1 MEDLLKLTKALS
13 LRENSKHDETSSYSG
28 GSNLDD
34 ETFSYFTDIFQ
45 LSNTSKLV
53 SMDRMDSLEGLTVK
67 GVFDR
72 IQGKELFYCS
82 SHIGALV
89 IEKMLDFANDKVLER
104 FFLLFEENLQTLLH
118 DPYASLVLMKLVY
131 IAAGRGKT
139 EPKTWK
145 GPSDQSPES
154 NVNSD
159 KAVSNKEPVSKTK
172 KGDDTGNS
180 LPHSG
185 HDIVKLVL
193 DESLLDLDTSGK
205 IFDKSDI
212 SFQKDGGGEY
222 FTKKYV
228 SDTTF
233 HKLKKR
239 SISTGKEIFSD
250 NKFNVEQ
257 SKVIEEAKF
266 KVPLSPGHN
275 KPAGS
280 LSKPESSCDTSVE
293 QIHTNGHGNDDRN
306 YIDDYDEYSDED
318 EILDISVK
326 RGLSFFGK
334 LASFIFP
341 KKNETDDNL
350 NTENDIVFGR
360 DNDSSENESKGCTTD
375 DESASDESKVI
386 DLDELSKILK
396 EDEFQYDG
404 VSMMQGRGESTVI
417 TQEGANIDDESIKVS
432 SVVKTVETRK
442 SGDRSNEGRGKAA
455 KRLVGK
461 EVMVLRRSKFSCG
474 SWFLKVARFALNNLE
489 EFMWNPY
496 AAQVVEEVLHNLS
509 VSEHTGCP
517 SLYYLDNAY
526 PIASQENINLLVQ
539 FADKFLS
546 WPELAALA
554 YNEVTAHLLKTLLN
568 ALSEVRSDTTQKL
581 AYKLLSDCFAYDEH
595 SLSILICFKS
605 RFPSIKRNYTKGVNR
620 DHSISVLPA
629 FENMASSQLFNSV
642 IYIASPELLNEI
654 HKRCF
659 KGRLLQLS
667 LTELAVPLVNNLLD
681 HCTDLD
687 QMEEMY
693 NELGE
698 NFEILLD
705 KRHTSILVHLAEAC
719 CRLKVK
725 QGCFQ
730 EHMMQALHCLSPPGD
745 PKLFVS
751 LLLSLQPEENILEDG
766 LESFVVEQDGAQIL
780 INMFQFTRPMETTAN
795 FLQMAPEEMLI
806 LLNDSNG
813 PSVLNAF
820 LSSKYIE
827 QACKASLV
835 PALKASTVVRIP
847 ITESQG
853 GHLTPKPPRSTGY
866 LSTLA
871 CSQFG
876 STSLQFIWENG
887 TLADCLT
894 MVEELSLSEKI
905 LNKDECGSAIAVNFG
920 LFHYGRSVQEWR
932 NWYKETHSLAFDI
945 ELY

>member
-1 MEDLLKLTKALS
+1 
-13 LRENSKHDETSSYSG
+13 
-28 GSNLDD
+28 
-34 ETFSYFTDIFQ
+34 
-45 LSNTSKLV
+45 
-53 SMDRMDSLEGLTVK
+53 
-67 GVFDR
+67 
-72 IQGKELFYCS
+72 
-82 SHIGALV
+82 
-89 IEKMLDFANDKVLER
+89 
-104 FFLLFEENLQTLLH
+104 
-118 DPYASLVLMKLVY
+118 
-131 IAAGRGKT
+131 T

-145 GPSDQSPES
+145 GSSDQSPES
-154 NVNSD
+154 NVNAD

-172 KGDDTGNS
+172 KGDDTGYS

-185 HDIVKLVL
+185 HDIVNLVS
-193 DESLLDLDTSGK
+193 DGSLLDLDTSGK

-222 FTKKYV
+222 FTKTDV

-239 SISTGKEIFSD
+239 SISTCKEIFSD
-250 NKFNVEQ
+250 NKFTVEQ
-257 SKVIEEAKF
+257 SKVIKEAKF

-280 LSKPESSCDTSVE
+280 LSKPESFCDTSVE

-350 NTENDIVFGR
+350 NSENDIVLGR

-375 DESASDESKVI
+375 DESDSDESKVV

-404 VSMMQGRGESTVI
+404 ISMMQERGESTVI
-417 TQEGANIDDESIKVS
+417 TQEGSHIDDESIKVS
-432 SVVKTVETRK
+432 SVVKPAETRK

-461 EVMVLRRSKFSCG
+461 EVMVLRRSEFSCG
-474 SWFLKVARFALNNLE
+474 SWFLKVARFALDNLE

-539 FADKFLS
+539 FADKFMS

-595 SLSILICFKS
+595 SLANLICFKS

-620 DHSISVLPA
+620 DHSLSVLPA

-659 KGRLLQLS
+659 KGRLLQLSLTELAVPLVNNLLDHCTDLDQGRLLQLS

-780 INMFQFTRPMETTAN
+780 INMFQFTRPMETAAN

-835 PALKASTVVRIP
+835 PALK
-847 ITESQG
+847 
-853 GHLTPKPPRSTGY
+853 GY
-866 LSTLA
+866 LATLA

-905 LNKDECGSAIAVNFG
+905 LNRDECGSAIAVNFG

>member
-1 MEDLLKLTKALS
+1 MLFFL
-13 LRENSKHDETSSYSG
+13 
-28 GSNLDD
+28 
-34 ETFSYFTDIFQ
+34 FI
-45 LSNTSKLV
+45 
-53 SMDRMDSLEGLTVK
+53 GLTVK

-72 IQGKELFYCS
+72 IHGKELFYCS
-82 SHIGALV
+82 SHLGALV

-104 FFLLFEENLQTLLH
+104 FLLLFEENLQTILH

-145 GPSDQSPES
+145 RCVDQSPGPNLNE
-154 NVNSD
+154 D
-159 KAVSNKEPVSKTK
+159 QAVSDKEPVTKTK
-172 KGDDTGNS
+172 KGDDTGDS
-180 LPHSG
+180 KPHSG
-185 HDIVKLVL
+185 HDIVKLVS
-193 DESLLDLDTSGK
+193 DGSVLDLDTSGK
-205 IFDKSDI
+205 IFDKTDL

-222 FTKKYV
+222 FLKTDV
-228 SDTTF
+228 SDITYR
-233 HKLKKR
+233 KLKNR

-250 NKFNVEQ
+250 NKSNVEQ
-257 SKVIEEAKF
+257 RKIIKEAKF
-266 KVPLSPGHN
+266 KVPSKPGNN

-280 LSKPESSCDTSVE
+280 LSKPGSFCDTSVE
-293 QIHTNGHGNDDRN
+293 QIHINGRGNDDRN

-360 DNDSSENESKGCTTD
+360 ENGSSENESKGGKTD
-375 DESASDESKVI
+375 DESDSDESKV

-404 VSMMQGRGESTVI
+404 ISVMQERGESTVI
-417 TQEGANIDDESIKVS
+417 THVNDESIKVS
-432 SVVKTVETRK
+432 SVFKPVETRK

-455 KRLVGK
+455 KRIAGEEVGF
-461 EVMVLRRSKFSCG
+461 LRRSEFSCG
-474 SWFLKVARFALNNLE
+474 SWFLGVARFTLDNLE

-509 VSEHTGCP
+509 VSENTGCP
-517 SLYYLDNAY
+517 SLYYLDNAF
-526 PIASQENINLLVQ
+526 PVASQENVNLLVQ

-595 SLSILICFKS
+595 SLSNLICFKS
-605 RFPSIKRNYTKGVNR
+605 RFPSIKRNYTKGVTR
-620 DHSISVLPA
+620 DHSLSVLPV
-629 FENMASSQLFNSV
+629 FENVASSQLFNSV

-667 LTELAVPLVNNLLD
+667 LAELAVPLVNNLLD

-687 QMEEMY
+687 QMEDMY

-766 LESFVVEQDGAQIL
+766 IESFFVEQDGAQIL
-780 INMFQFTRPMETTAN
+780 INMFQFTRPMETATN

-827 QACKASLV
+827 QACKAGLV
-835 PALKASTVVRIP
+835 PALKLADALVVLSSTAEDGEIEVRI
-847 ITESQG
+847 S
-853 GHLTPKPPRSTGY
+853 GY
-866 LSTLA
+866 LATLA

-887 TLADCLT
+887 TLADCLA

-905 LNKDECGSAIAVNFG
+905 LNRDECGSAISVNFG

-932 NWYKETHSLAFDI
+932 NWYKETHSPAFDI

>member
-1 MEDLLKLTKALS
+1 MEDILKLTKALS
-13 LRENSKHDETSSYSG
+13 LRENSKHDETSTFSG

-45 LSNTSKLV
+45 FSNTSKLV
-53 SMDRMDSLEGLTVK
+53 SMDSMDSLEGLTVK

-72 IQGKELFYCS
+72 IHGQELFYCS

-104 FFLLFEENLQTLLH
+104 FLLLFEENLQTILR

-145 GPSDQSPES
+145 RSSDHSPGS
-154 NVNSD
+154 NLNEEEEVVSD
-159 KAVSNKEPVSKTK
+159 KEPVTKTK
-172 KGDDTGNS
+172 KGNDTGSS
-180 LPHSG
+180 LPHLG
-185 HDIVKLVL
+185 HDIVKLVS
-193 DESLLDLDTSGK
+193 DGSVLDLDTSGK

-222 FTKKYV
+222 FLKTDV
-228 SDTTF
+228 SDITF
-233 HKLKKR
+233 HKLKNR
-239 SISTGKEIFSD
+239 PISTSKEFFSD
-250 NKFNVEQ
+250 KSNVEQ
-257 SKVIEEAKF
+257 SKIIKEAKF
-266 KVPLSPGHN
+266 KVPLKPGNN

-280 LSKPESSCDTSVE
+280 LSKPGSFCDTPVE
-293 QIHTNGHGNDDRN
+293 QMHINGHGNDDRN

-360 DNDSSENESKGCTTD
+360 ENDSSENESD
-375 DESASDESKVI
+375 SDESKV

-404 VSMMQGRGESTVI
+404 ISVMQERGESTVI
-417 TQEGANIDDESIKVS
+417 TQEGAHVDDESIKVS
-432 SVVKTVETRK
+432 SVVKPVETRK
-442 SGDRSNEGRGKAA
+442 SGDGSNEARGKAA
-455 KRLVGK
+455 KCIAGK
-461 EVMVLRRSKFSCG
+461 EGMVSRRSEFSCG
-474 SWFLKVARFALNNLE
+474 SWFLGVARFTLNNLE
-489 EFMWNPY
+489 KFMWNPY

-509 VSEHTGCP
+509 VSENTRCP
-517 SLYYLDNAY
+517 SLYYLDNAF

-568 ALSEVRSDTTQKL
+568 ALSDVRSDTTQKL
-581 AYKLLSDCFAYDEH
+581 AYKLLSDCFAYDDH
-595 SLSILICFKS
+595 SLSNLICFKS
-605 RFPSIKRNYTKGVNR
+605 RFPSIKRNYTKGVTR
-620 DHSISVLPA
+620 DHSIVVLPV
-629 FENMASSQLFNSV
+629 FENVASSQLFNSV

-693 NELGE
+693 NEFGE

-766 LESFVVEQDGAQIL
+766 IQSFFVEQDGAQIL
-780 INMFQFTRPMETTAN
+780 INMFQFTRPMETAAN

-835 PALKASTVVRIP
+835 PTLK
-847 ITESQG
+847 
-853 GHLTPKPPRSTGY
+853 GY
-866 LSTLA
+866 LATLA

-887 TLADCLT
+887 TLADCLA

-905 LNKDECGSAIAVNFG
+905 LNRDECGSAIAVNFG

>member
-1 MEDLLKLTKALS
+1 MEDIVKLSKALS
-13 LRENSKHDETSSYSG
+13 LRDNSKHDETSTFSG

-34 ETFSYFTDIFQ
+34 ESFSYFTDIFQ
-45 LSNTSKLV
+45 FSNTSKLV

-72 IQGKELFYCS
+72 IHGKELFYCS

-104 FFLLFEENLQTLLH
+104 FLLLFEENLQTILH

-131 IAAGRGKT
+131 IAAGRGK
-139 EPKTWK
+139 
-145 GPSDQSPES
+145 
-154 NVNSD
+154 
-159 KAVSNKEPVSKTK
+159 
-172 KGDDTGNS
+172 
-180 LPHSG
+180 
-185 HDIVKLVL
+185 
-193 DESLLDLDTSGK
+193 
-205 IFDKSDI
+205 
-212 SFQKDGGGEY
+212 
-222 FTKKYV
+222 
-228 SDTTF
+228 
-233 HKLKKR
+233 
-239 SISTGKEIFSD
+239 
-250 NKFNVEQ
+250 
-257 SKVIEEAKF
+257 
-266 KVPLSPGHN
+266 
-275 KPAGS
+275 
-280 LSKPESSCDTSVE
+280 
-293 QIHTNGHGNDDRN
+293 
-306 YIDDYDEYSDED
+306 
-318 EILDISVK
+318 
-326 RGLSFFGK
+326 
-334 LASFIFP
+334 
-341 KKNETDDNL
+341 
-350 NTENDIVFGR
+350 
-360 DNDSSENESKGCTTD
+360 NDSSENESKGGKTD
-375 DESASDESKVI
+375 DESDGDESKV

-404 VSMMQGRGESTVI
+404 ISVMQERGESTVI
-417 TQEGANIDDESIKVS
+417 TQEGFHINDESIRVS
-432 SVVKTVETRK
+432 SVVKPVETRK

-455 KRLVGK
+455 KRIAGK
-461 EVMVLRRSKFSCG
+461 EVMVLKRSELSCS
-474 SWFLKVARFALNNLE
+474 SWFLNVARFTLDNLE

-509 VSEHTGCP
+509 VSENTGCP
-517 SLYYLDNAY
+517 SLYYLDNAF
-526 PIASQENINLLVQ
+526 PVASQENINLLVQ

-595 SLSILICFKS
+595 SLSNLICFKS
-605 RFPSIKRNYTKGVNR
+605 RFPSIKRNYTKGVTR
-620 DHSISVLPA
+620 DHSMSVLPV
-629 FENMASSQLFNSV
+629 FENVASSQLFNSV

-667 LTELAVPLVNNLLD
+667 LAELAVPLVNNLLD

-766 LESFVVEQDGAQIL
+766 IESFFVEQDGAQIL
-780 INMFQFTRPMETTAN
+780 INMFQFTRPMETAAN

-835 PALKASTVVRIP
+835 PALK
-847 ITESQG
+847 
-853 GHLTPKPPRSTGY
+853 GY
-866 LSTLA
+866 LATLA

-887 TLADCLT
+887 TLADCLA

-905 LNKDECGSAIAVNFG
+905 LNRDECGSAISVNFG

-932 NWYKETHSLAFDI
+932 NWYKETHSPAFDI

>member
-1 MEDLLKLTKALS
+1 MGVG
-13 LRENSKHDETSSYSG
+13 N
-28 GSNLDD
+28 
-34 ETFSYFTDIFQ
+34 
-45 LSNTSKLV
+45 
-53 SMDRMDSLEGLTVK
+53 GLTVK

-72 IQGKELFYCS
+72 IHGKELFYCS

-172 KGDDTGNS
+172 KGDDTG
-180 LPHSG
+180 
-185 HDIVKLVL
+185 
-193 DESLLDLDTSGK
+193 
-205 IFDKSDI
+205 
-212 SFQKDGGGEY
+212 
-222 FTKKYV
+222 
-228 SDTTF
+228 
-233 HKLKKR
+233 
-239 SISTGKEIFSD
+239 KEIFSD

-318 EILDISVK
+318 EILDIS
-326 RGLSFFGK
+326 
-334 LASFIFP
+334 
-341 KKNETDDNL
+341 KNETDDNL

-404 VSMMQGRGESTVI
+404 VSMTQERGESTVI

-581 AYKLLSDCFAYDEH
+581 AYKLLSDCFAYDEY

-629 FENMASSQLFNSV
+629 FENIASSQLFNSV

-719 CRLKVK
+719 CRLK
-725 QGCFQ
+725 
-730 EHMMQALHCLSPPGD
+730 HMMQALHCLSPPGD

-780 INMFQFTRPMETTAN
+780 INMFQFTRPMETAAN

-835 PALKASTVVRIP
+835 PALK
-847 ITESQG
+847 
-853 GHLTPKPPRSTGY
+853 GY